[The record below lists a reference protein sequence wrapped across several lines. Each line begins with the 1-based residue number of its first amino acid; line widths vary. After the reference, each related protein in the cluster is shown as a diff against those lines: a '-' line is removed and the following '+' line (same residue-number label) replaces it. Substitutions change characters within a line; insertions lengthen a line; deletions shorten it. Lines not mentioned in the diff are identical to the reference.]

1 LSGRVRKQFANLRR
15 RTDPLGEG
23 HPATWRTR
31 VIKVAAEVVER
42 SRCIRV
48 KLSST
53 WPYLHHFASISTAAA
68 AFALAHPQ
76 HE

>member
-1 LSGRVRKQFANLRR
+1 
-15 RTDPLGEG
+15 
-23 HPATWRTR
+23 
-31 VIKVAAEVVER
+31 VAAEVVER

-48 KLSST
+48 KLSNT
-53 WPYLHHFASISTAAA
+53 WPYLHHFASISTAAV